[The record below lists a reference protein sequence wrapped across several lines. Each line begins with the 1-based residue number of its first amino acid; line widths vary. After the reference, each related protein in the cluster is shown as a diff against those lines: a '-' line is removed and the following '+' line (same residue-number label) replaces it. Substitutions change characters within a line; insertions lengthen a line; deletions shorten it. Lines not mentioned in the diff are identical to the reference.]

1 MANVDRPNGFRIVSR
16 KDGSPYNG
24 AFRKY
29 YSPND
34 NLFVGDLVEQ
44 ETTGVVSG
52 DGRYPTVDRIDAAG
66 DRIAGVVVGFEAN
79 PDALGNL
86 YHAASSTYAVYIADV
101 NDLIL
106 EAQSDDATMVM
117 GDVGLNI
124 SPTVTAGTTATG
136 LSNMELDGDTAATT
150 NTLTL
155 RIVGA
160 VDRADNDATDSTA
173 NQRWLVTVNSSADAN
188 LTVGV

>member
-16 KDGSPYNG
+16 KDGACYNG
-24 AFRKY
+24 AFRKF

-44 ETTGVVSG
+44 ETGSSG
-52 DGRYPTVDRIDAAG
+52 GIYPGVDRIDDAA
-66 DRIAGVVVGFEAN
+66 DRIAGVVVGFEHD
-79 PDALGNL
+79 PDNLGRL
-86 YHAASSTYAVYIADV
+86 YHAASTSLAVYVADV

-106 EAQSDDATMVM
+106 EAQSNDNTMTV
-117 GDVGLNI
+117 GDIGLNI
-124 SPTVTAGTTATG
+124 SPTVTAGSVATG
-136 LSNMELDGDTAATT
+136 LSNMELSGVSADVT

-155 RIVGA
+155 RVVGA
-160 VDRADNDATDSTA
+160 VDRADNDVADLVD